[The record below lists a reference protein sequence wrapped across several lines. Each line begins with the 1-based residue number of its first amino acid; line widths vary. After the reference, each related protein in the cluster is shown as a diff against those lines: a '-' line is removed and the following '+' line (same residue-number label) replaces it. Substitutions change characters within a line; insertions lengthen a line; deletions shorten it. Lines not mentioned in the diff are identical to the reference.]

1 MAGRIRDHDWSTSPL
16 GPVEGWPAPLK
27 AALGI
32 CLNSSYPTAVY
43 WGPELRLLYND
54 AWRPV
59 ADDRHPWALGRS
71 AAEVWPDIWH
81 VVGDQFAHV
90 VATGKGLS
98 TFDQMLPMR
107 RGDAVVETY
116 WDYSLTPIF
125 DERGAIAGVFNQGV
139 ETTDRVQTTRAQK
152 FLLGFGDLLRA
163 GSGPDVD
170 PDAILHSALDAIGG
184 HLAAARV
191 GYAEVDHGAAP
202 TCHVLGDWRSRPDLE
217 SLAGRRYELDRY
229 GEPARGEALSGR
241 VVAVADVRTEER
253 LSGGPVEAFGAIG
266 VVANLIVPIAR
277 DGRTFA
283 FLFVNDDRP
292 RRWTQREIDTAQE
305 AADRLQ
311 LALSEA
317 RATARLRESELR
329 SAAIFGQAAVGMAEV
344 SLHGR
349 FLRVNDAM
357 ERLLGRSAEELAA
370 ATVEQVTH
378 PDDRA
383 ESKSRMAEAS
393 ATGQSFE
400 FEKRYLRPDGSLV
413 WAVTNVTRLVDE
425 RGRPSSFLAV
435 AADISERR
443 EAERVRALLVAELN
457 HRVRN
462 NLATVQAIARQTRRT
477 VRDPDAFEKVFDARL
492 MALSSAHDLLTRE
505 AWSSASLDE
514 IVRLVLAPYAS
525 ERPDR
530 IAISGAGVRLSPNAA
545 VTMAMALHELAANA
559 ARFGALSVS
568 EGRVDTAWSIDREN
582 EIVAVEWRETG
593 GPAVSPPTRRGYG
606 SRLIERGVAQELGG
620 EARLEFPSEGVIF
633 TFRTPFSEKVAP
645 Q

>member
-1 MAGRIRDHDWSTSPL
+1 MARRIRDHDWSATPL

-59 ADDRHPWALGRS
+59 ADDRHPLALGRP

-90 VATGKGLS
+90 VATGKGFS

-107 RGDAVVETY
+107 RGASVVETY
-116 WDYSLTPIF
+116 WDYSITPIF

-152 FLLGFGDLLRA
+152 FLLGFGDLLRDGA
-163 GSGPDVD
+163 GPDVD
-170 PDAILHSALDAIGG
+170 PDAVLASALEAIGG

-191 GYAEVDHGAAP
+191 GYAEVDHSDS
-202 TCHVLGDWRSRPDLE
+202 TCLVLGDWRGAGLE

-229 GEPARGEALSGR
+229 GEQARGELLSGR

-253 LSGGPVEAFGAIG
+253 LGGGPAEAFGAIG
-266 VVANLIVPIAR
+266 VVANLLVPITR
-277 DGRTFA
+277 EGRTFA

-292 RRWTQREIDTAQE
+292 RRWTQREIETAQE

-344 SLHGR
+344 SLDGR
-349 FLRVNDAM
+349 FLRTNDAM
-357 ERLLGRSAEELAA
+357 KRLLGRSAEELAS

-383 ESKSRMAEAS
+383 ESTRRMAEAS

-443 EAERVRALLVAELN
+443 EAERVRALLLAELN

-477 VRDPDAFEKVFDARL
+477 VRDPAAFEQVFDARL

-545 VTMAMALHELAANA
+545 VTMAMTLHELAANA

-568 EGRVDTAWSIDREN
+568 EGRVDAAWSIDREN

-620 EARLEFPSEGVIF
+620 EARLDFAAEGVIF